1 MDGSQR
7 PGLQELRRRTFPRLL
22 AGLLATVLPITIIL
36 ALLLTQRA
44 GQALTESTENGLQTT
59 ARSTAARVDVWTGN
73 RRRDLQ
79 QLAPALTG
87 SRATAQ
93 ARMDDLDRIRGYFD
107 TIQLL
112 DRDGDLVLSSRP
124 GPVIPSEGEDWFSTA
139 LSGRS
144 ALGDMHAEGDTLRW
158 IVAVPFVQ
166 RGRVTGVLAADLNA
180 TSLFPLIQEARLG
193 ETGDAALDDNNGRR
207 ILTLHDGRP
216 PDEAAMI
223 ARGALREVDDSAS
236 SREALAGQ
244 TGTTRH
250 EEVEGR
256 DVVTGFAPVPGP
268 GWAALVHQDED
279 EAFVAVA
286 DLRRVAI
293 IVVLAA
299 LVLAALFALFFAR
312 RTTKPLTAVARA
324 ARRVEEGDLAT
335 RVTPGGSAEIEELG
349 GSFNRMVASL
359 EQLVG
364 QIAEAGSHLST
375 AAAELSSAAEELS
388 ATTSHQTSAATQTS
402 ATMEELARTSQS
414 IAETVSSVAGQ
425 TTDTCEALKEA
436 DADMQRSSERILS
449 LADRV
454 GDISGLLELIHEI
467 ADQTNLLAL
476 NAAIEAA
483 RAGEAGRGFSVVADE
498 VRRLAERSKASAANI
513 ETIIASTQAET
524 NATVMAMESSS
535 KQIKRGLDLMET
547 VMESTDQ
554 VRLTTQQQ
562 GAATQ
567 EVVDTME
574 SVTEAS
580 RQTSATAQQISASAS
595 ALNDLVAEMR
605 RAADLAGNHR

>member
-1 MDGSQR
+1 
-7 PGLQELRRRTFPRLL
+7 
-22 AGLLATVLPITIIL
+22 
-36 ALLLTQRA
+36 
-44 GQALTESTENGLQTT
+44 
-59 ARSTAARVDVWTGN
+59 
-73 RRRDLQ
+73 
-79 QLAPALTG
+79 
-87 SRATAQ
+87 
-93 ARMDDLDRIRGYFD
+93 
-107 TIQLL
+107 
-112 DRDGDLVLSSRP
+112 
-124 GPVIPSEGEDWFSTA
+124 
-139 LSGRS
+139 
-144 ALGDMHAEGDTLRW
+144 
-158 IVAVPFVQ
+158 
-166 RGRVTGVLAADLNA
+166 
-180 TSLFPLIQEARLG
+180 
-193 ETGDAALDDNNGRR
+193 
-207 ILTLHDGRP
+207 
-216 PDEAAMI
+216 
-223 ARGALREVDDSAS
+223 
-236 SREALAGQ
+236 
-244 TGTTRH
+244 
-250 EEVEGR
+250 
-256 DVVTGFAPVPGP
+256 
-268 GWAALVHQDED
+268 
-279 EAFVAVA
+279 
-286 DLRRVAI
+286 
-293 IVVLAA
+293 
-299 LVLAALFALFFAR
+299 
-312 RTTKPLTAVARA
+312 
-324 ARRVEEGDLAT
+324 
-335 RVTPGGSAEIEELG
+335 
-349 GSFNRMVASL
+349 MVASL

-364 QIAEAGSHLST
+364 QIAEAGRASLHRLGR
-375 AAAELSSAAEELS
+375 AVVAAEELS

-436 DADMQRSSERILS
+436 DEDMQRSSERILA

-524 NATVMAMESSS
+524 NATVMAMEASS

-605 RAADLAGNHR
+605 RACGPRRKPPVMAVVRALLLPVGADRYALDLTRGLRGGAGAGADLAAGRAARRARAS

>member
-1 MDGSQR
+1 M
-7 PGLQELRRRTFPRLL
+7 L
-22 AGLLATVLPITIIL
+22 A
-36 ALLLTQRA
+36 
-44 GQALTESTENGLQTT
+44 
-59 ARSTAARVDVWTGN
+59 
-73 RRRDLQ
+73 
-79 QLAPALTG
+79 
-87 SRATAQ
+87 
-93 ARMDDLDRIRGYFD
+93 
-107 TIQLL
+107 
-112 DRDGDLVLSSRP
+112 SRP
-124 GPVIPSEGEDWFSTA
+124 GPVIPSEGEEWFAAA
-139 LSGRS
+139 LSGRA
-144 ALGDMHAEGDTLRW
+144 ALGDMHVEGDALRW
-158 IVAVPFVQ
+158 IAAVPFVE

-180 TSLFPLIQEARLG
+180 TALFPLIQEARLG
-193 ETGDAALDDNNGRR
+193 KTGDAALDDNDGRR
-207 ILTLHDGRP
+207 ILALHDGRP

-223 ARGALREVDDSAS
+223 ARGALREVDGSAS
-236 SREALAGQ
+236 ARAALDGQ

-250 EEVEGR
+250 EEVAGR
-256 DVVTGFAPVPGP
+256 DVVTGFAPDPRP

-286 DLRRVAI
+286 DLRRVALV
-293 IVVLAA
+293 VVLAA
-299 LVLAALFALFFAR
+299 LVLAVLFALFFAR
-312 RTTKPLTAVARA
+312 RTTKPLTAVAHA
-324 ARRVEEGDLAT
+324 ARRVAEGDLAT
-335 RVTPGGSAEIEELG
+335 RVTPSGSAEIEELG

-364 QIAEAGSHLST
+364 QIAEAGDASLHRRGRAVVRRRGAVRHHVAPDERRDPDLGDDGGAGPHVAVDRGDRRPPSR
-375 AAAELSSAAEELS
+375 
-388 ATTSHQTSAATQTS
+388 
-402 ATMEELARTSQS
+402 ARRPTRARRS
-414 IAETVSSVAGQ
+414 
-425 TTDTCEALKEA
+425 KEA
-436 DADMQRSSERILS
+436 DEDMQRSSERILA

-524 NATVMAMESSS
+524 NATRDGHGGLLEADR
-535 KQIKRGLDLMET
+535 RGLGLMET

-580 RQTSATAQQISASAS
+580 RQTSATAQQISASAA
-595 ALNDLVAEMR
+595 ALNDLVAGDAPR
-605 RAADLAGNHR
+605 G